1 MPDQN
6 NRLEPDPDPRQSQM
20 EGLLWLILAGLSV
33 AVIAVVM
40 IRYWDKIKL
49 SFIHEE
55 VENYDTDIIQ
65 DNYHDMTLPN
75 GQSWDLS
82 YETGVIH
89 SFTGV
94 VRYISVINEPA
105 FAILSFDILVT
116 SEDFANPD
124 LVQTSVTNHHFTWS
138 SPHLSDPQGEIHL
151 LHTVPINEEVND
163 QLKSIQEGDTVSIS
177 GYEIY
182 RIEGFDNNGNYIGF
196 WEDAGCN
203 TTLVT
208 SVNIQTPQ

>member
-1 MPDQN
+1 MIDQKN
-6 NRLEPDPDPRQSQM
+6 NLENDPDPRQSQT
-20 EGLLWLILAGLSV
+20 EGLLWLILAALSL
-33 AVIAVVM
+33 AVIAIVLV
-40 IRYWDKIKL
+40 RYWDNIRS
-49 SFIHEE
+49 SFIREE
-55 VENYDTDIIQ
+55 IDNYDVVIVK

-75 GQSWDLS
+75 GQSWDIS
-82 YETGVIH
+82 YETGVVH
-89 SFTGV
+89 NFTGV
-94 VRYISVINEPA
+94 VRHISAINEPA

-124 LVQTSVTNHHFTWS
+124 LVRTSVTNHHFTWS
-138 SPHLSDPQGEIHL
+138 APNMTMPQGEIHL

-163 QLKSIQEGDTVSIS
+163 QLKSIQKGDTVSIS

-182 RIEGFDNNGNYIGF
+182 RIEGFDSLGEYIGF

-208 SVNIQTPQ
+208 SVDTQIPE

>member
-1 MPDQN
+1 MIDQN

-55 VENYDTDIIQ
+55 VENYDTVIVQ

-82 YETGVIH
+82 YETGVIR

-94 VRYISVINEPA
+94 VRHISVINEPA

-138 SPHLSDPQGEIHL
+138 APHLSNPKGEIHL
-151 LHTVPINEEVND
+151 LHTVPINEEVYD
-163 QLKSIQEGDTVSIS
+163 QLKMIQKGDTVSIS

-182 RIEGFDNNGNYIGF
+182 RIEGFDSQGNYIGF
-196 WEDAGCN
+196 WEDSGCN

-208 SVNIQTPQ
+208 SVIIQNPE